1 MRTLS
6 SYFEEQTNILS
17 LEDALLWFFDIRR
30 DSTNVSQYVRDR
42 RDMTF
47 LSDTYTKK
55 AITFEPPAADG
66 GGTLQNFKISLDN
79 TDLTQSAYLE
89 NDKYF
94 DQDVEVRIVS
104 VGSLSTSADSI
115 VFRGIV
121 VSANANESDVVLIC
135 GTYNLRNIT
144 VPNDLIYAKSC
155 RFVFKGYLCK
165 YAGGETTC
173 DHSVQTCLDVMS
185 NRISFGGANNMMIS
199 RA

>member
-6 SYFEEQTNILS
+6 SYMEEQSNTLE
-17 LEDALLWFFDIRR
+17 LEDAFLWLFDIRR

-42 RDMTF
+42 RDQTF
-47 LSDTYTKK
+47 VSDTYTRKGI
-55 AITFEPPAADG
+55 AFEPPAAESG
-66 GGTLQNFKISLDN
+66 ALQDFKIQLDN

-104 VGSLSTSADSI
+104 VGSLATAADSI
-115 VFRGIV
+115 VFRGTVI
-121 VSANANESDVVLIC
+121 SANADEANVVLVC

-144 VPNDLIYAKSC
+144 VPSDRIYAKTC
-155 RFVFKGYLCK
+155 RFVFKGIFCK

-173 DHSVQTCLDVMS
+173 DHWVQTCNTVMS
-185 NRISFGGANNMMIS
+185 NRLNFGGANNMLIS